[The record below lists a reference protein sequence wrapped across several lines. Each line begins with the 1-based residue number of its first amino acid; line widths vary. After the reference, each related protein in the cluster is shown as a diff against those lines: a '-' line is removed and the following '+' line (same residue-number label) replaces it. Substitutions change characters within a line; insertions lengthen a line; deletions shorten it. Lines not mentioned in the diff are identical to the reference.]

1 MSKKQLKKLSRMS
14 VAQLKTVVARPDLV
28 EMHDITGPDP
38 KLLLSL
44 KATRNTVP
52 VCIHC

>member
-1 MSKKQLKKLSRMS
+1 MKKLNRMS
-14 VAQLKTVVARPDLV
+14 VAELKTVVVRPDLV

-52 VCIHC
+52 VCNLSE